1 MQAAG
6 SECRLNLELAR
17 AVGGSRRWTLRAKWT
32 LAVLGVSVV
41 PMVILGL
48 VVLDIQRAGL
58 SRAEKELEAAVVDEA
73 ASGVI
78 AALDQASDVGG
89 RVADVFAEEKL
100 DVGARTKLIGDI
112 VARAPSIA
120 GVSFFDEQRRYVDTV
135 VDSARQDSTLV
146 LLKQPPE
153 VTGFRVVT
161 TGDGPRVPRYEAPL
175 KGSVRGFLA
184 VALAPDVLDRKLHD
198 ISVVRFGAPDRVFL
212 VDEAMHVLAGGTKR
226 SLAIFDAARA
236 TKSFATEL
244 LLTTEFDDG
253 PTHEVGT
260 IRTMPAQRWA
270 LVVERPTDEAFAAL
284 TSARRAFFFSVAA
297 LAALAT
303 LAGLLVVRR
312 VLGPIA
318 ALMQLVQRYAR
329 RDFGARSD
337 VASGDELE
345 ALGSSLEHM
354 ADDLAASEHEIAK
367 RARVETNLRRY
378 MPAEAAE
385 AAAKGETT
393 LDLGGAKK
401 RVTVVFADV
410 VAFTGFAEKAS
421 PERAVAFLNELFTI
435 LSEIVFRHGGMV
447 DKFIGDCVMA
457 VFRPTPGAAVD
468 DDVARALAAAED
480 MHAFVASNLP
490 RWREEYAFDVELG
503 IGVSTG
509 EVLMGNLG
517 SAERMEYT
525 VIGDAVNV
533 AARLEAL
540 ARPRQTLTTRD
551 VVDACPSLAFT
562 SLGEHALRGRAEPV
576 EVFEVAP

>member
-1 MQAAG
+1 M
-6 SECRLNLELAR
+6 
-17 AVGGSRRWTLRAKWT
+17 
-32 LAVLGVSVV
+32 LGVSVV

-78 AALDQASDVGG
+78 GALDQASDVSA
-89 RVADVFAEEKL
+89 RVVHVFADESL
-100 DVGARTKLIGDI
+100 DVSARTKLIGDI
-112 VARAPSIA
+112 VGRAPSISGIA
-120 GVSFFDEQRRYVDTV
+120 FFDEQRRFVDAV
-135 VDSARQDSTLV
+135 VGADVKAPIPALAI
-146 LLKQPPE
+146 PPDGQE
-153 VTGFRVVT
+153 KTGAGFRVVT
-161 TGDGPRVPRYEAPL
+161 TADGLREPRYEAAL
-175 KGSVRGFLA
+175 QGAVHGFVV
-184 VALAPDVLDRKLHD
+184 VALTPDVIDKKLRD
-198 ISVVRFGAPDRVFL
+198 ISLVRFGAPERVFL
-212 VDEAMHVLAGGTKR
+212 VDESLHVLGGGSKS
-226 SLAIFDAARA
+226 SLAIFEGASARA
-236 TKSFATEL
+236 TRSFATEL

-253 PTHEVGT
+253 PIHEVGT

-284 TSARRAFFFSVAA
+284 ASARRAFFFSVAA

-385 AAAKGETT
+385 AAAKGGTT

-457 VFRPTPGAAVD
+457 VFRPTAAGND
-468 DDVARALAAAED
+468 DIARALAAAED

-490 RWREEYAFDVELG
+490 RWREEYAFEVELG

-517 SAERMEYT
+517 STERMEYT

-562 SLGEHALRGRAEPV
+562 SLGEHALRGRAKPV
-576 EVFEVAP
+576 EVFEVTS

>member
-1 MQAAG
+1 M
-6 SECRLNLELAR
+6 
-17 AVGGSRRWTLRAKWT
+17 
-32 LAVLGVSVV
+32 LGVSVV

-78 AALDQASDVGG
+78 GALDQASDVSA
-89 RVADVFAEEKL
+89 RVLHVFADDSL
-100 DVGARTKLIGDI
+100 DVGARTRLIQDI
-112 VARAPSIA
+112 VARAPAIA
-120 GVSFFDEQRRYVDTV
+120 GVAFFDEQRHFVDAV
-135 VDSARQDSTLV
+135 VAGDVKAPNPALAM
-146 LLKQPPE
+146 PPDGQE
-153 VTGFRVVT
+153 GRGAGFRVVT
-161 TGDGPRVPRYEAPL
+161 AAEGVRVPRYEAALQGP
-175 KGSVRGFLA
+175 VHGFLV
-184 VALAPDVLDRKLHD
+184 VALAPDVIDKRLRD
-198 ISVVRFGAPDRVFL
+198 ISLVRFGAPERVFL
-212 VDEAMHVLAGGTKR
+212 VDESLHVLGGGSKS
-226 SLAIFDAARA
+226 SLAIFDGASA

-253 PTHEVGT
+253 PVHEVGT

-284 TSARRAFFFSVAA
+284 ASARRAFFLSVAA

-312 VLGPIA
+312 VTGPIA
-318 ALMQLVQRYAR
+318 ALMRLVQRYAR
-329 RDFGARSD
+329 RDFGARSN
-337 VASGDELE
+337 VESGDELE

-354 ADDLAASEHEIAK
+354 ADDLAASEHEIEM
-367 RARVETNLRRY
+367 RARTETNLRRY

-385 AAAKGETT
+385 AAANGESS

-410 VAFTGFAEKAS
+410 VAFTGFAEKSS
-421 PERAVAFLNELFTI
+421 PERSVAFLNELFTI

-447 DKFIGDCVMA
+447 DKFLGDCIMA
-457 VFRPTPGAAVD
+457 VFRPVASDGAG

-490 RWREEYAFDVELG
+490 RWREAYAFDVELG

-517 SAERMEYT
+517 STERMEYT

-540 ARPRQTLTTRD
+540 ARPRQTLTTRA
-551 VVDACPSLAFT
+551 VVDACPDLAFT

-576 EVFEVAP
+576 EVFEVAT